1 MSKLPCEVVSTA
13 LYPNGTSEA
22 SIPGPDCRIYRGWP
36 NSAALDA
43 DLAAGKINVT
53 IFPGGGTCHTTTRYA
68 ERWAGAAAQPTLT
81 VAVDGTSVT
90 FGGTANFGHVAGI
103 LVDGT
108 SYAYRTQSGDTPQS
122 VAANLASMARGD
134 TIVHFVVQH
143 TDDSRRG
150 QSPGAGGCGRSG
162 ATGSPPPGARL
173 SRYMLVSYTRDARR
187 SGKRGRSGAK
197 YPTFHRAVGWDEW
210 QTDLCRQHGV

>member
-1 MSKLPCEVVSTA
+1 MADQSDVEVALVNVVSTA

-22 SIPGPDCRIYRGWP
+22 SIPGPDCRIFRGWP

-68 ERWAGAAAQPTLT
+68 ERWAGAAAQSTLT

-134 TIVHFVVQH
+134 
-143 TDDSRRG
+143 
-150 QSPGAGGCGRSG
+150 
-162 ATGSPPPGARL
+162 RL
-173 SRYMLVSYTRDARR
+173 CT
-187 SGKRGRSGAK
+187 
-197 YPTFHRAVGWDEW
+197 
-210 QTDLCRQHGV
+210 CRTAH